1 VRVFVLGNYM
11 NAHFLYVDRLPR
23 DGESLTATR
32 HAHEHGGKGLNLA
45 VGLHRLGVTV
55 DLLIAVGT
63 DEAGS
68 GVVARLA
75 EEGIGTE
82 GIMAL
87 GGTSGF
93 GVGFIAPD
101 GRNFLA
107 VHPGANALLTTA
119 HLDQAHDA
127 LAASDFILA
136 QFESADALIRHA
148 FVLARSLRV
157 RTYLNP
163 SPWRPIDAGML
174 ALTDVL
180 VVNANE
186 AALLFEQP
194 ELEWMDPEDW
204 VTRLPRLADRLGWR
218 GEFLVV
224 TLGENGSI
232 GVQPDGQ
239 IARRPAYR
247 IQQRDATGAGDAF
260 GAGLVWSLLRGEAT
274 ANALSVGNACGAI
287 VAGKEGVWD
296 ALPDR
301 DTLSAFTA
309 SPWPD

>member
-1 VRVFVLGNYM
+1 M
-11 NAHFLYVDRLPR
+11 SAHFLSVDRLPR

-32 HAHEHGGKGLNLA
+32 HVQEHGGKGLNLA

-55 DLLIAVGT
+55 DLLMAVGS

-68 GVVARLA
+68 GVLARLA
-75 EEGIGTE
+75 EEGIGTDR
-82 GIMAL
+82 IMVP

-119 HLDQAHDA
+119 HVDQAHDV
-127 LAASDFILA
+127 LAAADFILA
-136 QFESADALIRHA
+136 QFESADTLIRHA
-148 FVLARSLRV
+148 FVLARGLSV

-163 SPWRPIDAGML
+163 SPWRPIDAGMI

-180 VVNANE
+180 VVNAHE
-186 AALLFEQP
+186 AALLFEEP
-194 ELEWMDPEDW
+194 ELASSDPEDW
-204 VTRLPRLADRLGWR
+204 ATRLPALAHRLGW
-218 GEFLVV
+218 GGQLLVV
-224 TLGENGSI
+224 TLGDKGSI
-232 GVQPDGQ
+232 GLEQDGQ
-239 IARRPAYR
+239 VTRRPAYP
-247 IQQRDATGAGDAF
+247 IQQADATGAGDAF
-260 GAGLVWSLLRGEAT
+260 GAGLVWSLLRGQAT
-274 ANALSVGNACGAI
+274 GDALSAGNACGAI
-287 VAGKEGVWD
+287 VAGKAGVLD

-309 SPWPD
+309 SPRRD